1 MEMLCYLVCWV
12 ALHGSRRTIRMFTS
26 VNTFENSGTICR
38 IFCKRFAVVVVVVI
52 LLVSR
57 SNNKQSKEN
66 KRKRS
71 RRNTKHTRH
80 RCDVI
85 RNEIAEFLRCC
96 RDVSF
101 WRSEINA
108 NKKSKNI
115 FLYIFFLIDL
125 NYFQMN

>member
-1 MEMLCYLVCWV
+1 
-12 ALHGSRRTIRMFTS
+12 MFTS

-38 IFCKRFAVVVVVVI
+38 IFGKRFAVVVVVVVVVI

-57 SNNKQSKEN
+57 SNNKQTKEN

-80 RCDVI
+80 RCDVT
-85 RNEIAEFLRCC
+85 RNEIAEFLRRC

-101 WRSEINA
+101 RRSEINA

-115 FLYIFFLIDL
+115 FLYFF
-125 NYFQMN
+125 F